1 MFFRI
6 VGQLHNNTIMA
17 YDLLYVS
24 KGSSVSVICY
34 TNMQTK
40 QNVDCTSAELQHGI
54 RSLRLAA
61 HQSVY
66 VHKTRTHTYSKPCK
80 QL

>member
-1 MFFRI
+1 M
-6 VGQLHNNTIMA
+6 T
-17 YDLLYVS
+17 YCYVS

-34 TNMQTK
+34 ANMQTK
-40 QNVDCTSAELQHGI
+40 QNVDCTSAELQHGL

-66 VHKTRTHTYSKPCK
+66 VHKTRTHTHTQQTLQTTLSSDIT
-80 QL
+80 